1 MGLLELIDLYE
12 SQTNS
17 KKDKVGRVRRAAL
30 WQREQINGAALTL
43 SEFFSEE
50 AYKAM
55 PSVRIPDKEKFLS
68 SLRLESVIHPRIQG
82 VYGSGSPS
90 QPFTPKTTL

>member
-68 SLRLESVIHPRIQG
+68 SLRLESVIHPRIQE